1 MKKVTIRQAAPAD
14 ADAIAHLHVR
24 VWRQTYRGLAPPE
37 VYALLDETRR
47 RSTWREKL
55 TANDPDQIVLLA
67 ELKGRLVAIG
77 AAGAPSAGI
86 FGDLG
91 EIKNLYVDP
100 DVKRQG
106 IGRLLLSR
114 LALHLRER
122 GFPGVG
128 LGVVDGNEP
137 AIAFYDALGGKRAG
151 EYTDAGPI
159 WRSRNIVFVWADS
172 LAL

>member
-1 MKKVTIRQAAPAD
+1 MEKVTIRHASPAD
-14 ADAIAHLHVR
+14 ADAIAHFHVR
-24 VWRQTYRGLAPPE
+24 VWRQTYRDLAPPE
-37 VYALLDETRR
+37 IYAALDENLRR
-47 RSTWREKL
+47 NTWREKL
-55 TANDPDQIVLLA
+55 AVADPDQIVLLA
-67 ELKGRLVAIG
+67 ELEGRPVGIG
-77 AAGAPSAGI
+77 AAGAPSDAI

-91 EIKNLYVDP
+91 EIKNLCVDP

-128 LGVVDGNEP
+128 LSVVDGNEP
-137 AIAFYDALGGKRAG
+137 AIAFYDAIGGKRAG

-172 LAL
+172 LVL